1 MEDAQE
7 EEPEMAEE
15 TEEREVQPLEYNG
28 NIRVLL
34 RTDHYE
40 GELHGEIQ
48 LSSGS
53 GQDLTVYDGE
63 NGETIESGNS
73 LAFTREEDTLFLNGE
88 PMAAMPE
95 RMVVKTAEGDGAG
108 IAVESV
114 ARNSGIPVYEGA
126 LLSGQRSAL

>member
-1 MEDAQE
+1 MIGVLILGTLLFYEKKGMQAPETAQEGQREGRQTEEETPMEDAQE

-15 TEEREVQPLEYNG
+15 TEEPEVQPLEYNG

-73 LAFTREEDTLFLNGE
+73 LAFTREESPTN
-88 PMAAMPE
+88 
-95 RMVVKTAEGDGAG
+95 
-108 IAVESV
+108 
-114 ARNSGIPVYEGA
+114 
-126 LLSGQRSAL
+126 